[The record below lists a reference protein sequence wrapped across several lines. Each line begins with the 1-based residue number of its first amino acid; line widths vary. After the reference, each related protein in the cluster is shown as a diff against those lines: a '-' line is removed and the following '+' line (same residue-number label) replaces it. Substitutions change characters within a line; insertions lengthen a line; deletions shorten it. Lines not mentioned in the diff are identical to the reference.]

1 VKYPVP
7 AAQVADDIERLVTTL
22 VSTGR

>member
-22 VSTGR
+22 VSAGH

>member
-1 VKYPVP
+1 VKDPVP